1 MKALASIVVVLL
13 LVLGA
18 ALARADGT
26 AVTYPPTDG
35 GTATLPTTANR
46 RALAIFNPFDVAICV
61 LPTGATVCW
70 PVAPGAPLYL
80 DVSDAH
86 KYKVSLCSGA
96 APVSCLPSG
105 DAGVVTLEVQ

>member
-1 MKALASIVVVLL
+1 MKALLVVAMLLIITSLAS
-13 LVLGA
+13 
-18 ALARADGT
+18 LARADGT
-26 AVTYPPTDG
+26 AITYPPTDG
-35 GTATLPTTANR
+35 GTANLPATANR
-46 RALAIFNPFDVAICV
+46 KALAIFNPFDVAICI
-61 LPTGATVCW
+61 LPTNASVCW

>member
-1 MKALASIVVVLL
+1 MKTLAALAVALASLL
-13 LVLGA
+13 
-18 ALARADGT
+18 ALRALADGT
-26 AVTYPPTDG
+26 AITYPPTDG
-35 GTATLPTTANR
+35 GTSNLPATANR
-46 RALAIFNPFDVAICV
+46 KALAIFNPFDVAICI
-61 LPTGATVCW
+61 LPTNASVCW

-86 KYKVSLCSGA
+86 KYRVSLCSGA